1 MLAADQP
8 AIVATAQ
15 PAEQADVIEIV
26 GQRSDQS
33 LKIDRRTYRVQQNPH
48 TEQKDSIQ
56 LLRGLPA
63 VTITPDDQIQLLGA
77 ANVTIQID
85 GRPVSNPDTIAYL
98 RTLHGSDI
106 ERIEVITN
114 PSAQYAAQ
122 GTGGIINFV
131 LRKKRTEGVSGN
143 ATGQVTSFGHAYVDT
158 TVKAKHGKW
167 SYELQ
172 TGGRIGTGARSSYHK
187 LRSVEELPGAPPTI
201 NTEAGG
207 GPTYGSEGQGSAKIS
222 YEFDPRTSISA
233 DLLGAAWHDASTN
246 NATFVGLTA
255 DFDSF
260 SERQRFTTNASFLS
274 SGLTFDHKGKRD
286 GETLT
291 ASLRV
296 YGSPVQHE
304 RNSAAFS
311 NGGSL
316 STDKRKRFLSADGQ
330 LDWQH
335 PIGKGQILSLGGL
348 WNYSRMSEDY
358 RFASTDTALGPPAID
373 SFRGI
378 ENTLAAYATFQQP
391 IGAWMVMP
399 GVRLERNSRHVT
411 SPGAPDV
418 DVARTYLFPTL
429 HVDHALSKT
438 LDLTLS
444 YSKRIQ
450 RPSLNDLRPYP
461 LVQDVLTIKVGSPHL
476 KDETTDSYE
485 INLQYHRKKVSAG
498 LILYDRQ
505 TANLESSSY
514 TVVNGVN
521 VFTLINSG
529 RRRDRG
535 AEFDLSTPVVKRV
548 KVSASVN
555 LFDERTPVDGTAGT
569 LNERTFRYTTN
580 ATLEWDG
587 PDRGKIPGD
596 VAQLQWIFE
605 SPSRQFQT
613 HYLASNLLSLSY
625 THSFSRT
632 ASLSGTLNYLSA
644 NRHRLEAPLV
654 QEDYRS
660 RSPVEFKVKLL
671 KTFGKQK

>member
-8 AIVATAQ
+8 AIVA
-15 PAEQADVIEIV
+15 PAPADQSDIIEIV
-26 GQRSDQS
+26 GERTDQA

-63 VTITPDDQIQLLGA
+63 VTITPDDQIQLLGSTG
-77 ANVTIQID
+77 VTIQVD

-131 LRKKRTEGVSGN
+131 LRKKQREGVSGN
-143 ATGQVTSFGHAYVDT
+143 ASSEVTSFGHAYVDT

-167 SYELQ
+167 TYELHA
-172 TGGRIGTGARSSYHK
+172 GGRVGRGGRSTYRK
-187 LRSVEELPGAPPTI
+187 LRSIEEMPGGAATI
-201 NTEAGG
+201 DSETGRGSSRGTEEEA
-207 GPTYGSEGQGSAKIS
+207 SAKLS
-222 YEFDPRTSISA
+222 YDLDPRTSASA
-233 DLLGAAWHDASTN
+233 MILAGDAHDISTN
-246 NATFVGLTA
+246 DAGFTGLTT
-255 DFDSF
+255 DFESF
-260 SERQRFTTNASFLS
+260 TEHQRYSTAASYLISELN
-274 SGLTFDHKGKRD
+274 FDHKGKKD

-296 YGSPVQHE
+296 FGNPRDHE
-304 RNSAAFS
+304 RNSADLS

-316 STDKRKRFLSADGQ
+316 STDKLKRFLFMDGQ
-330 LDWQH
+330 VDWQH
-335 PIGKGQILSLGGL
+335 PMGKGEILSVGGL
-348 WNYSRMSEDY
+348 WNHSKMREDY
-358 RFASTDTALGPPAID
+358 RFTSTDTALGPSAFD

-378 ENTLAAYATFQQP
+378 EDTLAAYATFQQP
-391 IGAWMVMP
+391 IGTWTVMP
-399 GVRLERNSRHVT
+399 GLRVERNSRHVT
-411 SPGAPDV
+411 SPGTPDV
-418 DVARTYLFPTL
+418 NVARTYLFPTF
-429 HVDHALSKT
+429 HVDHSLSKT

-450 RPSLNDLRPYP
+450 RPQLNDLRPYP

-514 TVVNGVN
+514 TVANGVN

-535 AEFDLSTPVVKRV
+535 AEFDLSTPVLKRV
-548 KVSASVN
+548 KVSASLN
-555 LFDERTPVDGTAGT
+555 LFDERAPVDGTAGASS
-569 LNERTFRYTTN
+569 ESMFRYTTN

-587 PDRGKIPGD
+587 ADRGKTPGD
-596 VAQLQWIFE
+596 VAQLQWIFN

-613 HYLASNLLSLSY
+613 HYLASNLVSLSY
-625 THSFSRT
+625 THSFTRT
-632 ASLSGTLNYLSA
+632 VSLTGTLDYLSA

-654 QEDYRS
+654 REDYRS
-660 RSPVEFKVKLL
+660 LSPVEFKLKLL
-671 KTFGKQK
+671 KTFGNSK